1 MKAYWTHSLG
11 TVLVIVALAALGI
24 HWMPSTYT
32 ASAVLLVEQHRQP
45 LTAAAEGGAGTGY
58 TGPTQ
63 LVLITGTGVLQPVI
77 DTLDLTHD
85 QELVAGF
92 EGPPAALR
100 QRVLTRLQSVL
111 TVIQDPQDQQRLRIS
126 AFATSPNRAAAIANA
141 VAREYIRQMLDSGRA
156 SYASAAERYRQDL
169 LELRRKVDTAQEQ
182 LNALHQ
188 QGGQIDR
195 ETRKLADAE
204 QTLLAAQSTRHALE
218 ADPSQSADLV
228 RARQLEAVLQGAAD
242 SQRAR
247 LTELRDQESALLLAL
262 QSAQEAY
269 RVALNGAT
277 VEEPPY
283 SRAAVTLLESA
294 RPPGKASSPD
304 KGALFLLACAVA
316 LGVGLAWPALYERLA
331 GARAMRPA
339 SATRSAR
346 GS

>member
-1 MKAYWTHSLG
+1 MKTYWTHSLG

-32 ASAVLLVEQHRQP
+32 ATAVLHVEQQSEP
-45 LTAAAEGGAGTGY
+45 LAAAAEGGAGAGY
-58 TGPTQ
+58 IGPTQ
-63 LVLITGTGVLQPVI
+63 IVLITGAGVLQPVI
-77 DTLDLTHD
+77 DTLDLTHE

-111 TVIQDPQDQQRLRIS
+111 TVTQDPQDQQRLRIS
-126 AFATSPNRAAAIANA
+126 ASATSPNRAAAIANA

-156 SYASAAERYRQDL
+156 SYASAMERYRQDL
-169 LELRRKVDTAQEQ
+169 LELRRKVDTAQEE
-182 LNALHQ
+182 LNALRQ
-188 QGGQIDR
+188 QGGPIDR

-204 QTLLAAQSTRHALE
+204 QSLLAAQSTRHALE
-218 ADPSQSADLV
+218 ADPSRSADLV
-228 RARQLEAVLQGAAD
+228 RARQLEAVLQAAAD

-247 LTELRDQESALLLAL
+247 LTELRDQESVLLAQ
-262 QSAQEAY
+262 QSAQKAY
-269 RVALNGAT
+269 KGALTGDITEQPA
-277 VEEPPY
+277 Y

-316 LGVGLAWPALYERLA
+316 LCVGLAWPALYERLRR
-331 GARAMRPA
+331 ARAMRPA
-339 SATRSAR
+339 SATGSAR